1 MYWNLKKKK
10 KSLPNVWRA
19 QNGHFFHIWKNCKKR
34 FFLPSPLLPWN
45 LPMNFHQKVVFLH
58 LESMPFKI
66 KQRKRGGFRV
76 KSWPN
81 VASKQ
86 LQSRK
91 KYNKNIETLLAK
103 RIFFLPYLRQAAK
116 IYVSTSYSVVRQ
128 ETIEISEQRTAFVWS
143 FAQEVDWCMIN
154 CDKQRLQ
161 TSVSINLWKIL
172 AGHTGDWFDVKT
184 ASICTT
190 ELWDALKSFIL
201 TSLKFKVAPY
211 PIIVSLDTLKGHL
224 RALPTEIISPAK
236 WRSNRKW
243 RPTNG
248 PVDRL
253 ATKFPKISSFWWV
266 LQWAAATTGPGNM
279 SLSSF
284 SPQHGNLWHQFVLVF
299 FVFSEVDG
307 WLAAKV
313 DQYPAYGGLW
323 YFAERGKLL
332 P

>member
-1 MYWNLKKKK
+1 MYWNLKE
-10 KSLPNVWRA
+10 
-19 QNGHFFHIWKNCKKR
+19 KKR
-34 FFLPSPLLPWN
+34 VYQTSGALKTVIFSLFGKIVKTIFLPSPLLPWN

-66 KQRKRGGFRV
+66 KQRKRGVSGWKVGQTWHRNNCSHA
-76 KSWPN
+76 KSTTKIYRHCS
-81 VASKQ
+81 V
-86 LQSRK
+86 
-91 KYNKNIETLLAK
+91 AK

-128 ETIEISEQRTAFVWS
+128 EIIEISEQRTAFVWF

-211 PIIVSLDTLKGHL
+211 PIIVSLDTLRCPGTLFISHENAIFLFSVFRVVQGEAKTPNIMGCC
-224 RALPTEIISPAK
+224 RANFAFLHALKIGTFRGK
-236 WRSNRKW
+236 W
-243 RPTNG
+243 T
-248 PVDRL
+248 L
-253 ATKFPKISSFWWV
+253 EWV
-266 LQWAAATTGPGNM
+266 IKT
-279 SLSSF
+279 S
-284 SPQHGNLWHQFVLVF
+284 HFVLLHGSLF
-299 FVFSEVDG
+299 FYH
-307 WLAAKV
+307 
-313 DQYPAYGGLW
+313 Q
-323 YFAERGKLL
+323 
-332 P
+332 